1 MKEIRISGK
10 VKRWHTV
17 STIQQQ
23 TVAEHSWGVAMICRE
38 LWPEDHKL
46 LEAAL
51 CHDLGEGLTG
61 DVPWPV
67 KRANFVFKKHLDE
80 IEESEQERL
89 GCVVPLEPRQRSRL
103 KIADMLEMMC
113 FAVEEM
119 ELGNKNMQEPF
130 NRGLRFIDSPY
141 MTTTDEQVI
150 FEFTK
155 PLVEK
160 ASASS

>member
-23 TVAEHSWGVAMICRE
+23 TVAEHSWGVAMICRK
-38 LWPEDHKL
+38 LWPEDQKL

-67 KRANFVFKKHLDE
+67 KQSNFVFKKHLDE
-80 IEESEQERL
+80 IESVEQERL
-89 GCVVPLEPRQRSRL
+89 GCVVLLEPRQKSRL

-113 FAVEEM
+113 FAAEEI
-119 ELGNKNMQEPF
+119 ELGNKNMQEVF
-130 NRGLRFIDSPY
+130 NRGLRFIDNPDMS
-141 MTTTDEQVI
+141 TTDEQVI

>member
-17 STIQQQ
+17 TTIQQQ
-23 TVAEHSWGVAMICRE
+23 TVAEHSWGVAMICRK
-38 LWPEDHKL
+38 LWPEDYKL

-51 CHDLGEGLTG
+51 CHDLGEGFTG

-67 KRANFVFKKHLDE
+67 KQANFVFKKHLDE
-80 IEESEQERL
+80 IEENEQERL
-89 GCVVPLEPRQRSRL
+89 GCVVPLERQQQSRL
-103 KIADMLEMMC
+103 KVADMLEMMC
-113 FAVEEM
+113 FAIEEI
-119 ELGNKNMQEPF
+119 ELGNKNMQEVF
-130 NRGLRFIDSPY
+130 NRGLRFIDNPD
-141 MTTTDEQVI
+141 MTTTDEKNI

>member
-1 MKEIRISGK
+1 MKKIRAGGK

-17 STIQQQ
+17 TTIQQQ
-23 TVAEHSWGVAMICRE
+23 TVAEHSWGVAMICRK
-38 LWPEDHKL
+38 LWPEDKVL
-46 LEAAL
+46 MEAAL

-67 KRANFVFKKHLDE
+67 KQANFVFKKHLDE
-80 IEESEQERL
+80 IEGDEQERL
-89 GCVVPLEPRQRSRL
+89 GCSVLLTSQQKSRL
-103 KIADMLEMMC
+103 KVADMLEMIC
-113 FAVEEM
+113 FAVEEI
-119 ELGNKNMQEPF
+119 ELGNKNMQEVF
-130 NRGLRFIDSPY
+130 NRGLRFIDNPY
-141 MTTTDEQVI
+141 MTTTDEQAI